1 MIDGAGKA
9 WPPPISTWISNEE
22 EARQVVIEAHELG
35 YDHMKVYSFLDEAS
49 YKTILSTARELDMP
63 VDGHIPLSVGV
74 EGVIK
79 GKQNMIAHS
88 EEVMKFASE
97 FSPEQVDYFSSL
109 IAESD
114 TWLTSSLVTN
124 RNLIALL
131 DHPDQE
137 LSKPGMEY
145 LHPQAMDI
153 WSYIHQNMYAPIPE
167 EHREYI
173 RQGFE
178 SFQIPFVAEFY
189 RKSGKLLAGTDA
201 LIPPTLPGS
210 SLHDELVELVNAG
223 LTPYEALR
231 ISCTNSHLSLGEMKQ
246 AGTIEPGK
254 IANLVLLEENP
265 LDDIAHTRTIVGV
278 ITQGRWIP
286 KTQIDERLDEIK
298 GSYAEL
304 KTKKNTPK

>member
-1 MIDGAGKA
+1 M
-9 WPPPISTWISNEE
+9 
-22 EARQVVIEAHELG
+22 
-35 YDHMKVYSFLDEAS
+35 
-49 YKTILSTARELDMP
+49 
-63 VDGHIPLSVGV
+63 
-74 EGVIK
+74 
-79 GKQNMIAHS
+79 
-88 EEVMKFASE
+88 
-97 FSPEQVDYFSSL
+97 
-109 IAESD
+109 
-114 TWLTSSLVTN
+114 
-124 RNLIALL
+124 
-131 DHPDQE
+131 
-137 LSKPGMEY
+137 
-145 LHPQAMDI
+145 
-153 WSYIHQNMYAPIPE
+153 
-167 EHREYI
+167 
-173 RQGFE
+173 
-178 SFQIPFVAEFY
+178 
-189 RKSGKLLAGTDA
+189 LAGTDA

-265 LDDIAHTRTIVGV
+265 LDDIAHTRAIVGV